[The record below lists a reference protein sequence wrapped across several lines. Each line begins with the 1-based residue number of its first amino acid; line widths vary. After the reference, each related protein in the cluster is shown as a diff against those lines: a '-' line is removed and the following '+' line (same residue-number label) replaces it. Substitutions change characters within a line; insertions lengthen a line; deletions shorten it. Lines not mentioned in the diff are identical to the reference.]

1 MKAFLIFCAFIF
13 AIMCGIAC
21 MSSSIQ
27 HNRVAIQKLNVEKV
41 DTTKDEFKLLQNGY
55 SWEDQEIDGMQYRVF
70 FARPAGAY
78 ASKAIFAINVTK
90 DKLEVDTLKSN
101 LNIP

>member
-1 MKAFLIFCAFIF
+1 MKAFLIIFAFIF
-13 AIMCGIAC
+13 AIMCGLAC

-27 HNRVAIQKLNVEKV
+27 HNRKVVHELNEKI
-41 DTTKDEFKLLQNGY
+41 DPTKDEFKLLQNSY

-70 FARPAGAY
+70 FARPTGAY

-90 DKLEVDTLKSN
+90 DKFEVDSLKKQ
-101 LNIP
+101 LNVQ

>member
-1 MKAFLIFCAFIF
+1 MLVNFNFEIEEDAL
-13 AIMCGIAC
+13 
-21 MSSSIQ
+21 
-27 HNRVAIQKLNVEKV
+27 
-41 DTTKDEFKLLQNGY
+41 DEFKLLQNGY

>member
-1 MKAFLIFCAFIF
+1 MKVFLIFCAFIF
-13 AIMCGIAC
+13 AIMCVLAC

-27 HNRVAIQKLNVEKV
+27 HNRKVVHELNEKV
-41 DTTKDEFKLLQNGY
+41 DPTKDEFKLLQNGY
-55 SWEDQEIDGMQYRVF
+55 SWEDQEINGMQYRVF
-70 FARPAGAY
+70 FARPAGQY